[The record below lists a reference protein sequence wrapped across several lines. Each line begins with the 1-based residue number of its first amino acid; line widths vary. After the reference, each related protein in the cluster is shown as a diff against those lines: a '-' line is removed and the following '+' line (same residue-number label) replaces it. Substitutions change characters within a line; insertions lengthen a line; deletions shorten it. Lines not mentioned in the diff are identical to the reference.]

1 MITPTRRVSIL
12 RTHFLTDRFYIQG
25 NLRRC
30 RIFRSANRRRQCGW
44 TWCTSNTELIGEL
57 INPTRKATCGNRR
70 EIISWKS
77 LGDLLTKQANR
88 CLLTAILF
96 VMSCATLSCQ
106 SYTEGLQKGVT
117 RADETAAISALHT
130 ISVAQRT
137 YSMSSGGSYGTFEQ
151 LVKSG
156 NLDSRFSNDQPKMR
170 GYVLSMKLTA
180 DPDLSA
186 GSYNANA
193 DPEPPQ
199 TGRHFYIDSASGV
212 IHVNDS
218 QPAGA
223 SDKTLD
229 Q

>member
-1 MITPTRRVSIL
+1 MTEQTTRYLVIA
-12 RTHFLTDRFYIQG
+12 FL
-25 NLRRC
+25 L
-30 RIFRSANRRRQCGW
+30 
-44 TWCTSNTELIGEL
+44 
-57 INPTRKATCGNRR
+57 
-70 EIISWKS
+70 
-77 LGDLLTKQANR
+77 
-88 CLLTAILF
+88 
-96 VMSCATLSCQ
+96 VMSCALLACQ
-106 SYTEGLQKGVT
+106 SYTTGLQKGVT

-130 ISVAQRT
+130 ISVAERT

-156 NLDSRFSNDQPKMR
+156 NLDSRFSDDKPKMR
-170 GYVLSMKLTA
+170 GYVLSLKLTT

-186 GSYNANA
+186 GSYSANA
-193 DPEPPQ
+193 DPEAPQ

-223 SDKTLD
+223 SDKALD